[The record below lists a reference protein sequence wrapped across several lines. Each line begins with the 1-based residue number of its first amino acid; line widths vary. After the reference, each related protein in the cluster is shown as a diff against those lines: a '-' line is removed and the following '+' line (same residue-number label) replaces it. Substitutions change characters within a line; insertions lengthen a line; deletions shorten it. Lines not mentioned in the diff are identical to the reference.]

1 MIMFCEPSYF
11 CKRARGGFVPLG
23 GVSSSSTDHGGG
35 KRRELTVIV
44 GDAIAVRVP

>member
-1 MIMFCEPSYF
+1 MNISGRLLLALATKQP
-11 CKRARGGFVPLG
+11 PT
-23 GVSSSSTDHGGG
+23 SSINQGGG